1 MKAAVIDIG
10 TNTFHLLIAEGAN
23 SKVNEIL
30 YKETIPVKLGEGG
43 ITKGK
48 LTDAAIERGID
59 ALKKFS
65 RIISGYEIENIKVIA
80 TAAVRSASNGADF
93 IQRAND
99 EAGFEIEVVNGDR
112 EAELIFMGVKQ
123 GLELGSQT
131 SLIMDIGG
139 GSVEF
144 ILCNSLGIKWK
155 KSYPIGAA
163 KLMAIYHRSDPI
175 SQIDINDIQTYL
187 DKVLQDLK
195 EKCTEEKPQILIG
208 SSGSFET
215 FAELVHRKQN
225 LKDIQPGET
234 EYDIN
239 PKQFREIA
247 TELIQS
253 THKERLINLGIVP
266 VRVDMIV
273 VSTIITLYILD
284 QLGLQKIK
292 LSTYA
297 LKEGVLFELL
307 K

>member
-10 TNTFHLLIAEGAN
+10 TNTFHLLIAEGAD
-23 SKVNEIL
+23 SKVREFL

-65 RIISGYEIENIKVIA
+65 GIISGYEIKDIKVIA
-80 TAAVRSASNGADF
+80 TAAVRSASNGEDF
-93 IQRAND
+93 IKRVKEESGLQI
-99 EAGFEIEVVNGDR
+99 EIVDGDR
-112 EAELIFMGVKQ
+112 EAELIFTGVKW
-123 GLELGSQT
+123 GVDLGSQT

-144 ILCNSLGIKWK
+144 ILCNSSGIQWK

-163 KLMAIYHRSDPI
+163 KLMALYHHSDPI
-175 SQIDINDIQTYL
+175 SQVEINEIQKYL
-187 DKVLQDLK
+187 DEVLQDLK
-195 EKCTEEKPQILIG
+195 EKCATEKPQILIG

-215 FAELVHRKQN
+215 FAELVNRKLNMQGSPLN
-225 LKDIQPGET
+225 GT

-247 TELIQS
+247 SELLQS
-253 THKERLINLGIVP
+253 THEERLINPGIIP
-266 VRVDMIV
+266 VRVDMII
-273 VSTIITLYILD
+273 VSTIITLYVLD
-284 QLGLQKIK
+284 QLSLPKIK

-297 LKEGVLFELL
+297 LKEGVLFDLL